1 MIVTVIF
8 SFITLPNTYINGKS
22 VSFASKESALEAVG
36 DDFTLEVKGRDDRNF
51 VLNSKDIAYDAKI
64 PQNASID
71 QNPFAWPIYLVN
83 GKRDDLEFDY
93 NIKYDEGKLDELLKE
108 SPLFTNVTEPEDASL
123 VFHDGSFDVKDAVM
137 GNKLDYAKVKDQI
150 VKAINSD
157 HKDIELTDEDY
168 KNPEVLSDSKELND
182 LKEDAK
188 KIEAMNIK
196 FNFNGFDIGL
206 KGDELVDMLAQKGKV
221 FELDYDKLLAFM
233 ADVADKTDTYGTERK
248 FKATGVGEITVNP
261 GVYGYVL
268 DQTATADE
276 VLKLFNERK
285 SGEVEPVY
293 ERYGY
298 ERTANGTDIGNTY
311 IEVDISR
318 QYLWFYKNGE
328 LVIESPLV
336 TGLVSPG
343 WETNVGVGSILSKS
357 TNAKLEGV
365 DFTGESYKTPV
376 DYWMPIGWD
385 GEGFHDAPWRG
396 GAFGG
401 GIYLSNGSHGCLNLP
416 PYVAQVIY
424 ENAEIHTPVIV
435 YESSTNNSPA
445 MAY

>member
-1 MIVTVIF
+1 MTVIF
-8 SFITLPNTYINGKS
+8 SFITLPNTYINGND
-22 VSFASKESALEAVG
+22 VSFASRESALEAVG
-36 DDFTLEVKGRDDRNF
+36 DDFKLEVKGRDDRNF
-51 VLNSKDIAYDAKI
+51 VLNSKDIGYDAKI

-83 GKRDDLEFDY
+83 GKKDDLKFDY

-137 GNKLDYAKVKDQI
+137 GNKLEYAKVKDQI

-157 HKDIELTDEDY
+157 HEDIELTDEDY

-206 KGDELVDMLAQKGKV
+206 KGDKLVEMLVQKGKV

-233 ADVADKTDTYGTERK
+233 KDVADKTDTYGTERK
-248 FKATGVGEITVNP
+248 FNATGVGEITVNP

-401 GIYLSNGSHGCLNLP
+401 GIYFSNGSHGCLNLP

>member
-1 MIVTVIF
+1 MTVIF
-8 SFITLPNTYINGKS
+8 SFITLPNTYINGND
-22 VSFASKESALEAVG
+22 VSFASRESALEAVG
-36 DDFTLEVKGRDDRNF
+36 DDFKLEVKGRDDRNF

-83 GKRDDLEFDY
+83 GKKDDLKFDY

-123 VFHDGSFDVKDAVM
+123 IFHDGSFDVKDAVM

-157 HKDIELTDEDY
+157 HEDIELTDEDY

-206 KGDELVDMLAQKGKV
+206 KGDKLVEMLVQKGKV

-233 ADVADKTDTYGTERK
+233 KDVADKTDTYGTERK
-248 FKATGVGEITVNP
+248 FNATGVGEITVNP

>member
-8 SFITLPNTYINGKS
+8 SFITLPNTYINGKN
-22 VSFASKESALEAVG
+22 VSFASRESALEAVG
-36 DDFTLEVKGRDDRNF
+36 DDFTLEVKGRDDKNF
-51 VLNSKDIAYDAKI
+51 VLNSKDIGYDAKI

-233 ADVADKTDTYGTERK
+233 AEVADKTDTYGTERK
-248 FKATGVGEITVNP
+248 FNATGVGEITVNP

-268 DQTATADE
+268 DQAATSDE

-298 ERTANGTDIGNTY
+298 ERTADGTDIGNTY

-328 LVIESPLV
+328 LIIESPLV

-365 DFTGESYKTPV
+365 DFTGEAYKTPV

-401 GIYLSNGSHGCLNLP
+401 GIYFSNGSHGCLNLP
-416 PYVAQVIY
+416 PYVAQTIF
-424 ENAEIHTPVIV
+424 ENAEVHTPVVV

>member
-8 SFITLPNTYINGKS
+8 SFITLPNTYINGND
-22 VSFASKESALEAVG
+22 VSFASRESALEAVG
-36 DDFTLEVKGRDDRNF
+36 DDFKLEVKGRDDRNF
-51 VLNSKDIAYDAKI
+51 VLNSKDIGYDAKI

-83 GKRDDLEFDY
+83 GKKDDLKFDY

-137 GNKLDYAKVKDQI
+137 GNKLEYAKVKDQI

-157 HKDIELTDEDY
+157 HEDIELTDEDY

-206 KGDELVDMLAQKGKV
+206 KGDKLVEMLVQKGKV

-233 ADVADKTDTYGTERK
+233 KDVADKTDTYGTERK
-248 FKATGVGEITVNP
+248 FNATGVGEITVNP

-401 GIYLSNGSHGCLNLP
+401 GIYFSNGSHGCLNLP

>member
-1 MIVTVIF
+1 MTVIF

-22 VSFASKESALEAVG
+22 VSFASRESALEAAG
-36 DDFTLEVKGRDDRNF
+36 DDFKLEVKGRDDRNF

-83 GKRDDLEFDY
+83 GKKDDLKFDY

-108 SPLFTNVTEPEDASL
+108 SSLFTNVTEPEDASL

-168 KNPEVLSDSKELND
+168 QNPEVLSDSKELND

-206 KGDELVDMLAQKGKV
+206 KGDDLVDMLVQKGKV

-233 ADVADKTDTYGTERK
+233 KDVADKTDTYGTERK
-248 FKATGVGEITVNP
+248 FNATGVGEITVNP
-261 GVYGYVL
+261 GVYGYLL

-357 TNAKLEGV
+357 TNAKLQGV

-401 GIYLSNGSHGCLNLP
+401 GIYFSNGSHGCLNLP
-416 PYVAQVIY
+416 PHVAQVIY

>member
-1 MIVTVIF
+1 MTVIF
-8 SFITLPNTYINGKS
+8 SFITLPNTYINGND
-22 VSFASKESALEAVG
+22 VSFASRESALEAVG
-36 DDFTLEVKGRDDRNF
+36 DDFKLEVKGRDDRNF

-83 GKRDDLEFDY
+83 GKKNDLKFDY

-206 KGDELVDMLAQKGKV
+206 KGDKLVEMLVQKGKV
-221 FELDYDKLLAFM
+221 FELDYDKLLDFM
-233 ADVADKTDTYGTERK
+233 KDVADKTDTYGTERK
-248 FKATGVGEITVNP
+248 FNATGVGEITVNP

-357 TNAKLEGV
+357 TNAKLQGV

>member
-22 VSFASKESALEAVG
+22 VSFASRGSALEAAG
-36 DDFTLEVKGRDDRNF
+36 DDFKLEVKGRDDRNF
-51 VLNSKDIAYDAKI
+51 ILDSKDIDYDAKI

-93 NIKYDEGKLDELLKE
+93 NIKYDEEKLDELLKE

-137 GNKLDYAKVKDQI
+137 GNKLDYTDVKDKI

-157 HKDIELTDEDY
+157 HEDIELTDEDY
-168 KNPEVLSDSKELND
+168 QNPEVLSDSKELNE

-196 FNFNGFDIGL
+196 FNFTGFDIGL
-206 KGDELVDMLAQKGKV
+206 KGDDLVDMLIQKGKV

-233 ADVADKTDTYGTERK
+233 KDVADKTDTYGTERK
-248 FKATGVGEITVNP
+248 FNATGVGEITVNP
-261 GVYGYVL
+261 GVYGYLL

-285 SGEVEPVY
+285 SGEIEPVY

-298 ERTANGTDIGNTY
+298 ERTADGTDIGNTY

-328 LVIESPLV
+328 LIIESPLV
-336 TGLVSPG
+336 TGLTSPG
-343 WETNVGVGSILSKS
+343 WETNVGVGSILYKVPN
-357 TNAKLEGV
+357 TYLEGV
-365 DFTGESYKTPV
+365 DFTGEPYKTPV

-401 GIYLSNGSHGCLNLP
+401 GIYFSNGSHGCLNLP
-416 PYVAQVIY
+416 PHVAQVIFD
-424 ENAEIHTPVIV
+424 NVEIHTPVIV

>member
-22 VSFASKESALEAVG
+22 VSFASRESALEAAG
-36 DDFTLEVKGRDDRNF
+36 DDFKLEIKGRDDRNF
-51 VLNSKDIAYDAKI
+51 ILDSKDIDYDAKI

-93 NIKYDEGKLDELLKE
+93 NIKYDEEKLDELLKE

-137 GNKLDYAKVKDQI
+137 GNKLDYKDVKDKI

-157 HKDIELTDEDY
+157 HEDIELTDEDY
-168 KNPEVLSDSKELND
+168 QNPEVLSDSKELNE

-206 KGDELVDMLAQKGKV
+206 KGDELVDMLIQKGKV

-233 ADVADKTDTYGTERK
+233 AEVADKTDTYGTERK
-248 FKATGVGEITVNP
+248 FNATGVGEITVNP

-285 SGEVEPVY
+285 SGEIEPVY

-298 ERTANGTDIGNTY
+298 ERTADGTDIGNTY

-328 LVIESPLV
+328 LIIESPLV
-336 TGLVSPG
+336 TGLTSPG
-343 WETNVGVGSILSKS
+343 WETNVGVGSILSKAA
-357 TNAKLEGV
+357 NAKLEGF
-365 DFTGESYKTPV
+365 DFTGEPYKTPV

-401 GIYLSNGSHGCLNLP
+401 GIYFSNGSHGCLNLP
-416 PYVAQVIY
+416 PYVAQVIF

>member
-1 MIVTVIF
+1 MIVAVIF

-22 VSFASKESALEAVG
+22 VSFASRESALEAVG

-51 VLNSKDIAYDAKI
+51 VLDSKDIDYDAKI
-64 PQNASID
+64 PQNATID
-71 QNPFAWPIYLVN
+71 QNPFAWPIYLIT
-83 GKRDDLEFDY
+83 GKKDDLRFDY
-93 NIKYDEGKLDELLKE
+93 NIKYNEAKLDELLKE
-108 SPLFTNVTEPEDASL
+108 SSLFTNVTDPEDASL
-123 VFHDGSFDVKDAVM
+123 VFNDGSFDVKDAVM
-137 GNKLDYAKVKDQI
+137 GNKLDYADVKDKI

-157 HKDIELTDEDY
+157 HEDIELTDEDY
-168 KNPEVLSDSKELND
+168 QNPEVLSDSKELND

-196 FNFNGFDIGL
+196 FNFNGFDIAL
-206 KGDELVDMLAQKGKV
+206 KGDDLVDMLNQKGKV
-221 FELDYDKLLAFM
+221 FELDYDKLLEFM
-233 ADVADKTDTYGTERK
+233 AEVADKTDTYGTYRK
-248 FKATGVGEITVNP
+248 FNATGVGEITVNP

-268 DQTATADE
+268 DQAATADE

-298 ERTANGTDIGNTY
+298 ERTADGTDIGNTY

-328 LVIESPLV
+328 LLIESPLV
-336 TGLVSPG
+336 TGLTSPG
-343 WETNVGVGSILSKS
+343 WQTNVGVGSILSKVS
-357 TNAKLEGV
+357 NAKLEGV
-365 DFTGESYKTPV
+365 DFTGEDYKTPV

-401 GIYLSNGSHGCLNLP
+401 KIYFSNGSHGCLNLP
-416 PYVAQVIY
+416 PNVAKVIFD
-424 ENAEIHTPVIV
+424 NAEIHTPVIV